1 MPKTIAKKPRKAVH
15 DVEGSVD
22 EIMQTIDDHDFSSSK
37 VPQSVS
43 IEFWK
48 SIMSQLR
55 TRIKALKPD
64 EPV

>member
-1 MPKTIAKKPRKAVH
+1 MPKTIAKKLRKAVH

-22 EIMQTIDDHDFSSSK
+22 EIMQTIDEHDFSSSK
-37 VPQSVS
+37 VPQNVS

-48 SIMSQLR
+48 SIVSQLH

-64 EPV
+64 EPL